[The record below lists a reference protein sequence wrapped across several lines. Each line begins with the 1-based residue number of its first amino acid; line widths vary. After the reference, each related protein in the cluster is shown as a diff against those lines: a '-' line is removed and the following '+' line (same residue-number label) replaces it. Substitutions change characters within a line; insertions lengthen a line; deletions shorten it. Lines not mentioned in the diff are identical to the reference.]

1 MTTAF
6 WGALTL
12 IFLIIEIATPA
23 ALVTIW
29 FAAGSLVALL
39 LSFFKIGIIWE
50 VCAAIISTIL
60 FIAFL
65 RPMTVKLLKVKPQA
79 TNTDKYIGTV
89 ATLIEP
95 ITEETWGRIKL
106 QNVEWC
112 VKEEEGKALPA
123 GTKVKLI
130 AIDGAKFI
138 VQKVNKGGK

>member
-39 LSFFKIGIIWE
+39 LSFLKIGIIWE

-60 FIAFL
+60 FIIFL

-112 VKEEEGKALPA
+112 VKEEEGKASQILPQ
-123 GTKVKLI
+123 GIL
-130 AIDGAKFI
+130 
-138 VQKVNKGGK
+138 